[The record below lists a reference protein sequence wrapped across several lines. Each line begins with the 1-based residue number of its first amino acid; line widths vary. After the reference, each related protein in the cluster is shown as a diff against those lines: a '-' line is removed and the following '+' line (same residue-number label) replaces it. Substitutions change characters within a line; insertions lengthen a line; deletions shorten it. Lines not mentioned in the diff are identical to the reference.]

1 MPAGYS
7 QVPQGSQQ
15 QQLLNKGQ
23 DALDKA
29 GKKFGGLWKLLFFV
43 CACCVV
49 VAGALSI
56 FSGIINMISPFDF
69 INYAYLTI
77 FGLMMVVIDFPI
89 EHPVIRN
96 FKMSIFH
103 YALFMCRFVG
113 RGVWYLFLSAMVVGS
128 LWDNEVSPFLG
139 FFLGA
144 YIFFVACY
152 CIFYGVN
159 LSRKLESVRQKVLE
173 QGPEQWGAYIPPQGM
188 TKTQFR
194 ELAVSLK
201 GIVFTDE
208 ELTYIVNAFS
218 FEVRSDDVISK
229 EEFDEW
235 ARGTTGAF
243 ML

>member
-1 MPAGYS
+1 MAPPPGGYS
-7 QVPQGSQQ
+7 QIQG
-15 QQLLNKGQ
+15 GQ
-23 DALDKA
+23 AQEKAKAAIENA

-43 CACCVV
+43 AACCVI

-56 FSGIINMISPFDF
+56 FSGVINMISPFDF
-69 INYAYLTI
+69 INYAYLTL
-77 FGLMMVVIDFPI
+77 FGFLMLVIDFPI

-96 FKMSIFH
+96 LKMSIFH

-113 RGVWYLFLSAMVVGS
+113 RGIWYMFLSAMTVGA

-139 FFLGA
+139 FFLGG
-144 YIFFVACY
+144 YVFFLSIY
-152 CIFYGVN
+152 CILYGVR
-159 LSRKLESVRQKVLE
+159 LSAKLESVRQKVLE
-173 QGPEQWGAYIPPQGM
+173 QGPEQWGAYIPPSGM

-208 ELTYIVNAFS
+208 ELVYIVNAFS